1 MTGYFSEG
9 KMTNAS
15 RKSIVLTI
23 SISLVL
29 VAACGLCVWLE
40 VADLNAA
47 TTPVALTGI
56 VSSDAEGPMEGVL
69 VKAKRMGG
77 TITISVVSDAR
88 GQYSFPADRLK
99 PGDYALAVRARG
111 YDVPKTTVT
120 VGDKPTTAD
129 LKLNKVGGV
138 FALAEQL
145 SPAEWIMSAPAPPK
159 PSISLSD
166 CGSCHNL
173 NVVFKSTYDV
183 DGWMTTLVRMRNYER
198 GATFS
203 HPTTTPFRSG
213 PTPRDEEFAQYLA
226 SINMSAKPW
235 DFELKGFPRP
245 KGKATKVIYTEFD
258 MPRPDAEP
266 HDALIDSDGMIWYT
280 EFNQPIFG
288 RLDPRTGE
296 TKEWD
301 LPVTRPGVPV
311 GSLNLAMDSQGN
323 FWIARKYQAGVAK
336 FDRKTEKITPYSLS
350 GSDVNLRTLTTFVA
364 VGGKDGSGTVCFDD
378 TGNRRIYVLDPA
390 TGKITGHDAYP
401 GMNLDP
407 AGDEGAAAPGQERHS
422 MYGVSASSKGLC
434 YWSDLA
440 NRNIGEIDP
449 ATGKITL
456 YPTPTPNSGPRREN
470 ITADDQIW
478 FGENNLSVQ
487 KIAVFDTNTKQ
498 FKEWPGRPVD
508 PYDAILDKSGHVWTG
523 GEPTDFVS
531 RLDPSSGE
539 IVSYLLPNVNT
550 DIRRVYV
557 DNLTGPP
564 SMLVGENHRAK
575 IVLVQPLE

>member
-1 MTGYFSEG
+1 MRI
-9 KMTNAS
+9 AS
-15 RKSIVLTI
+15 RKLGLAIIIPV
-23 SISLVL
+23 VL
-29 VAACGLCVWLE
+29 VIACAWFATRAA
-40 VADLNAA
+40 DKDAA
-47 TTPVALTGI
+47 PSTFALTGI

-69 VKAKRMGG
+69 VKAKRVGG
-77 TITISVVSDAR
+77 TITISVVSDDHGR
-88 GQYSFPADRLK
+88 YTFPADRLK
-99 PGDYALAVRARG
+99 PGEYTLAIRARG
-111 YDVPKTTVT
+111 YDLPKTTAT
-120 VGDKPTTAD
+120 VGDKTATAD
-129 LKLNKVGGV
+129 LKLTKVTST

-145 SPAEWIMSAPAPPK
+145 NPAEWIMSAPK
-159 PSISLSD
+159 PAKPGISLSD

-183 DGWMTTLVRMRNYER
+183 DGWMTTLLRMRNYER

-203 HPTTTPFRSG
+203 HPNTMPFHNG
-213 PTPRDEEFAQYLA
+213 PNPRDQEFAEYLA

-245 KGKATKVIYTEFD
+245 KGISTKVIYTEYD

-266 HDALIDSDGMIWYT
+266 HDAVIDSDGMIWYT

-296 TKEWD
+296 TKEWN
-301 LPVTRPGVPV
+301 LPVTRPEVPA
-311 GSLNLAMDSQGN
+311 GSLNLAMDGQGN

-336 FDRKTEKITPYSLS
+336 FDRKTEKITPYSL
-350 GSDVNLRTLTTFVA
+350 GPQDVNVHTLTTFVA
-364 VGGKDGSGTVCFDD
+364 VGGKDGIGTVCFDD
-378 TGNRRIYVLDPA
+378 TGNRRVYLLDPA
-390 TGKITGHDAYP
+390 TGKIAGYDAYP
-401 GMNLDP
+401 GMNLGA
-407 AGDEGAAAPGQERHS
+407 AGDEGGGAGGGAERHS
-422 MYGVSASSKGLC
+422 MYGVSVSSKGWC

-449 ATGKITL
+449 ATGKRTL

-470 ITADDQIW
+470 ITPDDQIW
-478 FGENNLSVQ
+478 FGENNLSAQ
-487 KIAVFDTNTKQ
+487 KIAVFDTKTKQ
-498 FKEWPGRPVD
+498 FKEWEARPVD

-531 RLDPSSGE
+531 RLDPKSGE

-557 DNLTGPP
+557 DNFTNPP
-564 SMLVGENHRAK
+564 SMLIGENHRAK

>member
-1 MTGYFSEG
+1 MTI
-9 KMTNAS
+9 AS
-15 RKSIVLTI
+15 RKSIGLAVLI
-23 SISLVL
+23 RLAL
-29 VAACGLCVWLE
+29 VAACGWCVSPG
-40 VADLNAA
+40 VVNAA
-47 TTPVALTGI
+47 TPSIALTGV

-69 VKAKRMGG
+69 VKAKRVGG
-77 TITISVVSDAR
+77 TITITVVSDDHGRYA
-88 GQYSFPADRLK
+88 FPADRLK
-99 PGDYALAVRARG
+99 PGDYVLAVRARG

-120 VGDKPTTAD
+120 VGDKTTTAD
-129 LKLNKVGGV
+129 LKLNKVGT

-145 SPAEWIMSAPAPPK
+145 MPAEWIMSAPK
-159 PSISLSD
+159 PAKATISLSD

-183 DGWMTTLVRMRNYER
+183 EGWMTTLLRMRNYER

-203 HPTTTPFRSG
+203 HPTTTPFHSG
-213 PTPRDEEFAQYLA
+213 PTPRDQEFAEYLA
-226 SINMSAKPW
+226 TINMSAKPW

-245 KGKATKVIYTEFD
+245 MGKATKVIYTEFD

-266 HDALIDSDGMIWYT
+266 HDAVIDSEGMIWYT

-301 LPVTRPGVPV
+301 LPVTRAGVPT
-311 GSLNLAMDSQGN
+311 GSLNLAMDAEGN

-336 FDRKTEKITPYSLS
+336 FDRKTEKITPYSLPPE
-350 GSDVNLRTLTTFVA
+350 DVNLRTLTTFVA
-364 VGGKDGSGTVCFDD
+364 VGGNGSSRTVCFDD
-378 TGNRRIYVLDPA
+378 TGNRRIYLMDPA

-401 GMNLDP
+401 GMDLG
-407 AGDEGAAAPGQERHS
+407 AGGDEGGGAGGGQERHS
-422 MYGVSASSKGLC
+422 MYGVSVSSKGLC

-470 ITADDQIW
+470 ITPDDQIW
-478 FGENNLSVQ
+478 FGENNLSAQ
-487 KIAVFDTNTKQ
+487 KIAVFDTKTKQ
-498 FKEWPGRPVD
+498 FKEWPARPVD

-531 RLDPSSGE
+531 RLDPNSGE

-557 DNLTGPP
+557 DNFTDPP
-564 SMLVGENHRAK
+564 SMLIGENHRAK

>member
-1 MTGYFSEG
+1 MTIE
-9 KMTNAS
+9 S
-15 RKSIVLTI
+15 RKSIGLAVMLPAVLMAVCAWHAFPALGKDAAPP
-23 SISLVL
+23 SI
-29 VAACGLCVWLE
+29 
-40 VADLNAA
+40 
-47 TTPVALTGI
+47 ALTGV
-56 VSSDAEGPMEGVL
+56 VSSDAEGPMEGIL
-69 VKAKRMGG
+69 VKAKRVGG
-77 TITISVVSDAR
+77 TITITVVSDDHGRYA
-88 GQYSFPADRLK
+88 FPADRLK
-99 PGDYALAVRARG
+99 PGEYTLAIRARG
-111 YDVPKTTVT
+111 YEVPKTTVT
-120 VGDKPTTAD
+120 VADKTTTAD
-129 LKLNKVGGV
+129 LKLNKVATAFV
-138 FALAEQL
+138 LAEQL
-145 SPAEWIMSAPAPPK
+145 SPAEWIMSAPAPAK
-159 PSISLSD
+159 PGISLSD

-173 NVVFKSTYDV
+173 NHVFKSTYDV

-203 HPTTTPFRSG
+203 HPSMTPFRSG
-213 PTPRDEEFAQYLA
+213 PTPRDQEFAEYLA
-226 SINMSAKPW
+226 TINMSVKPW

-266 HDALIDSDGMIWYT
+266 HDALIDSEGMIWYT

-296 TKEWD
+296 TKEWN
-301 LPVTRPGVPV
+301 LPVTRPDVPT

-350 GSDVNLRTLTTFVA
+350 GTDVNLRTLTTFVA
-364 VGGKDGSGTVCFDD
+364 VGGKGGTDTVCFDD
-378 TGNRRIYVLDPA
+378 TGNRRIYFLDPA

-401 GMNLDP
+401 GMDLG
-407 AGDEGAAAPGQERHS
+407 AGGDEGGGAGGGQERHS
-422 MYGVSASSKGLC
+422 MYGVSVSSKGLC

-470 ITADDQIW
+470 ITPDDQIW
-478 FGENNLSVQ
+478 FGENNLSAQ
-487 KIAVFDTNTKQ
+487 KIAVFDTKTKQ
-498 FKEWPGRPVD
+498 FKEWPARPVD

-523 GEPTDFVS
+523 GEPTDFVT
-531 RLDPSSGE
+531 RLDPKTGE
-539 IVSYLLPNVNT
+539 MVQYLLPNVNT

-557 DNLTGPP
+557 DNFTDPP